1 MDLTKEDYEI
11 LTPYLPTIEMIVRNA
26 SASNISIDFRETIVR
41 MGKRYNMI
49 GCDTCNRELY
59 LCICRLYDKYLDYKN
74 KLNKNGKKGRAE
86 KKGNIN

>member
-1 MDLTKEDYEI
+1 MTLTKEDYDI
-11 LTPYLPTIEMIVRNA
+11 LTDNLPTIEMIVRNA

-59 LCICRLYDKYLDYKN
+59 LCICRLYDKYLDFKN
-74 KLNKNGKKGRAE
+74 NLMTNGSKKR
-86 KKGNIN
+86 KKKDGN

>member
-1 MDLTKEDYEI
+1 MTLTKDDYDI
-11 LTPYLPTIEMIVRNA
+11 LTDNLPTIEKIVRNA

-41 MGKRYNMI
+41 MGKRYNII

-74 KLNKNGKKGRAE
+74 NLMTNGKQKNR
-86 KKGNIN
+86 KKKDTH